1 MAFKSD
7 KDREAYVSKLR
18 AAGFTPEEIDTD
30 VAEIEASQPAPV
42 APPPVKTASAPPPVA
57 QPNLQPEQP
66 AQLVKKL
73 ADVAQARNEQNQD
86 LTGQVLGNELAQAI
100 KDLSGSDLG
109 KAGLAVGA
117 GYGLYKAGRLAERKF
132 GPSGEIVNRIEP
144 TMEPV
149 KESARLPAAAQQSGL
164 SEADQA
170 LLARSE
176 ANRIAK
182 EQEAAKRAAAAPA
195 APPPEPPAF
204 IRNQPPVAEP
214 NPRVPSLLQPP
225 AGAAAPPVTATPV
238 APAPAPVETTV
249 KSGLPSLP
257 QAQPGEQAM
266 TVRGEKPVP
275 MSALTTPE
283 ALQRA
288 KVVLGGDTPERVLYN
303 LNLVNERG
311 GLAPW
316 EVHAILGNQGMPS
329 DKIKGTF
336 EEPIPVKVTQT
347 PSVPVPTAAEAPP
360 KKEPKAAKAKIDMPS
375 GWGKGMTWL
384 VNQHGVEGA
393 QAFIDQ
399 YNKGKPYATYDEM
412 MKSYTENTMRP
423 KYSDIPKSVRQERGI
438 TSRSGTMAVPPPSL
452 RPTDLGQGG
461 SLLRSL
467 TDQLQLKQ

>member
-100 KDLSGSDLG
+100 KDLSGSNLG
-109 KAGLAVGA
+109 KVGLAVGA

-149 KESARLPAAAQQSGL
+149 RESARLPAAAQQSVL

-182 EQEAAKRAAAAPA
+182 EQEAARRAASAPA

-225 AGAAAPPVTATPV
+225 AGAAAPPVVAAPV
-238 APAPAPVETTV
+238 APVPVIEAPAP
-249 KSGLPSLP
+249 
-257 QAQPGEQAM
+257 
-266 TVRGEKPVP
+266 
-275 MSALTTPE
+275 TP
-283 ALQRA
+283 
-288 KVVLGGDTPERVLYN
+288 
-303 LNLVNERG
+303 
-311 GLAPW
+311 
-316 EVHAILGNQGMPS
+316 
-329 DKIKGTF
+329 
-336 EEPIPVKVTQT
+336 
-347 PSVPVPTAAEAPP
+347 VPVPTVAEAPP